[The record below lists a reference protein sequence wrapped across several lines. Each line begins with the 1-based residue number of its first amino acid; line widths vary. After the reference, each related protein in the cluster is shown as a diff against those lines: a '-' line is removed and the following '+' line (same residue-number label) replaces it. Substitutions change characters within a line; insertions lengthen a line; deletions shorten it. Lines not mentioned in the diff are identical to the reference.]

1 MDETNKLIFV
11 TNKAVLRMRNIR
23 LSQDESEDEI
33 EKSEDEYYEEWPDDW
48 DETEDESHK
57 EDDLITSSHQC
68 QPAQALE
75 ARNKREKTVMT
86 ETRREIKIKIRINII
101 TDREVFE

>member
-1 MDETNKLIFV
+1 MVKQFVESPKPYGVDETNKLIFV

-57 EDDLITSSHQC
+57 EDDLITSIRTTHV
-68 QPAQALE
+68 
-75 ARNKREKTVMT
+75 EKKDEQNTSKN
-86 ETRREIKIKIRINII
+86 ESLGQGGR
-101 TDREVFE
+101 